1 MPENKSSPPKN
12 RTGIVS
18 IIKILQHFGV
28 KDLQKIYDQNPE
40 TDEQLDWKKLKKL
53 AKKYNIESN
62 VIRPTVDEMREVEY
76 PVIAKM
82 NDGAYI
88 AIGSTNE
95 EVVLA
100 IDPRET
106 KPKAIP
112 MKEFLESWSNEM
124 MIFSASFS
132 WAYFKKKFNV
142 DWFLKVIK
150 RYKKPLFEVV
160 TASFFT
166 QLMGIVFPLITQVI
180 IDKVIGNNGFS
191 TLTVIGASMVLFF
204 FMQSLL
210 TCLKTYILNHTTNKL
225 DAILGTRLFRHLI
238 ALPLPYYE
246 RRRVGEM
253 LLRIDALERVRNF
266 LTGPGL
272 TTILDVLFSVVF
284 VAFMLWYSVPLT
296 LIALSMLPLYLVQL
310 WALPIIRGKLQGLW
324 QARAANQSFMVESI
338 TNVETVKALAVEP
351 QFVDKWE
358 NLIARYVRRTFEF
371 AKFRLVIGG
380 YRGVVD
386 AVVSMAILW
395 YGGNMVMSGEF
406 TLGQLIAF
414 QMISRQATT
423 PLTTLLMMWWEI
435 IMVKIALGLV
445 GDILNTPMEPVVQ
458 EMGKRGAHRIDGS
471 IEINN
476 VSFRYRVDLPLVLKN
491 INLSVLPGQ
500 KIGIVGRSG
509 SGKSTLTNLVQNLYI
524 PEEGRIVIGGI
535 ETREANLSWLRDQIG
550 VVMQENYLFNS
561 SVRDNIAIS
570 RPTATMDEIIR
581 AARLAGAHDFILEL
595 KEGYDTKVGERGD
608 SLSGG
613 QRQRVAIARALLANP
628 PILIFDEA
636 TSALD
641 YESERIILN
650 NMGAI
655 GAQRT
660 MLIIAHRLSAV
671 RRCDK
676 IIVVDKGEIVESGT
690 HEQLLAL
697 GGLYRYLYD
706 QQEGRG

>member
-1 MPENKSSPPKN
+1 MPENKSLPPKN
-12 RTGIVS
+12 RTGVIS

-28 KDLQKIYDQNPE
+28 KDLQKIYDRNPE
-40 TDEQLDWKKLKKL
+40 TDEQLDWKKLQKL
-53 AKKYNIESN
+53 AKKYNISST
-62 VIRPTVDEMREVEY
+62 VIRPTVDEMREIEY

-88 AIGSTNE
+88 AIGSSNE

-100 IDPRET
+100 IDPRES

-112 MKEFLESWSNEM
+112 MKEFLEGWSNEM
-124 MIFSASFS
+124 LIFSASFS
-132 WAYFKKKFNV
+132 WAYFKKQYNI
-142 DWFLKVIK
+142 DWFLSVVK

-160 TASFFT
+160 FSSFFI
-166 QLMGIVFPLITQVI
+166 QIMAIVFPLITQVI
-180 IDKVIGNNGFS
+180 IDKVIGNNGLA
-191 TLTVIGASMVLFF
+191 TLTVIGWSMVLFF
-204 FMQSLL
+204 AMQSLL
-210 TCLKTYILNHTTNKL
+210 TALKTYILNHTTNKL

-246 RRRVGEM
+246 RKRVGEVLM
-253 LLRIDALERVRNF
+253 RIEALERVRSF
-266 LTGPGL
+266 LTGQGL
-272 TTILDVLFSVVF
+272 TTILDVIFSVVF
-284 VAFMLWYSVPLT
+284 IAFMLWYSVPLT
-296 LIALSMLPLYLVQL
+296 LIALTILPLYVVQL
-310 WALPIIRGKLQGLW
+310 AAMPILKSKMNGLW
-324 QARAANQSFMVESI
+324 QAKVANQSFMVESI
-338 TNVETVKALAVEP
+338 TNVETVKSLAVEP
-351 QFVDKWE
+351 QFVNKWE
-358 NLIARYVRRTFEF
+358 NLIARYVRKQFEMS
-371 AKFRLVIGG
+371 KFMLALTG

-386 AVVSMAILW
+386 AGVSMAILW
-395 YGGNMVMSGEF
+395 YGGNMVMNGEF

-423 PLTTLLMMWWEI
+423 PLTTLLMMWWHLL
-435 IMVKIALGLV
+435 MFRIALGQV
-445 GDILNTPMEPVVQ
+445 GDILNTPMEPVIHDI
-458 EMGKRGAHRIDGS
+458 GKRGDNRIDGS
-471 IEINN
+471 IEMSN

-491 INLSVLPGQ
+491 INLTVLPGQ

-524 PEEGRIVIGGI
+524 PEEGQIVVGGI
-535 ETREANLSWLRDQIG
+535 DTREANLSWLREQIG

-650 NMGAI
+650 NMEAI

-676 IIVVDKGEIVESGT
+676 IIVIDKGEIVESGT
-690 HEQLLAL
+690 HDQLLKL

-706 QQEGRG
+706 QQETRG

>member
-1 MPENKSSPPKN
+1 MPENKSLPPKN
-12 RTGIVS
+12 RTGVIS

-28 KDLQKIYDQNPE
+28 KDLQKIYDRNPE
-40 TDEQLDWKKLKKL
+40 TDEQLDWKKLQKL
-53 AKKYNIESN
+53 AEKYNISST
-62 VIRPTVDEMREVEY
+62 VIRPTVDELREIEY
-76 PVIAKM
+76 PVVAKM

-88 AIGSTNE
+88 AIGSSNE

-100 IDPRET
+100 IDPRES

-112 MKEFLESWSNEM
+112 MKEFLEGWSNEM
-124 MIFSASFS
+124 LIFSASFS
-132 WAYFKKKFNV
+132 WTYFKKQYNI
-142 DWFLKVIK
+142 DWFLSVVK

-160 TASFFT
+160 FSSFFI
-166 QLMGIVFPLITQVI
+166 QVMAIVFPLITQVI
-180 IDKVIGNNGFS
+180 IDKVIGNNGLA
-191 TLTVIGASMVLFF
+191 TLTVIGWSMVLFF
-204 FMQSLL
+204 AMQSLL
-210 TCLKTYILNHTTNKL
+210 TALKTYILNHTTNKL

-246 RRRVGEM
+246 RKRVGEVLM
-253 LLRIDALERVRNF
+253 RIDALEKVRSF
-266 LTGPGL
+266 LTGQGL
-272 TTILDVLFSVVF
+272 TTILDVIFSVVF
-284 VAFMLWYSVPLT
+284 IAFMLWYSVPLT
-296 LIALSMLPLYLVQL
+296 LIALTILPLYVVQL
-310 WALPIIRGKLQGLW
+310 AAMPILKSKMNGLW
-324 QARAANQSFMVESI
+324 QARVANQSFMVESI
-338 TNVETVKALAVEP
+338 TNVETVKSLAVEP
-351 QFVDKWE
+351 QFVNKWE
-358 NLIARYVRRTFEF
+358 NLIARYIRKQFEMS
-371 AKFRLVIGG
+371 KFMLALTG

-386 AVVSMAILW
+386 ASVSMAILW
-395 YGGNMVMSGEF
+395 YGGNMVMNGEF

-423 PLTTLLMMWWEI
+423 PLTTLLMMWWHLL
-435 IMVKIALGLV
+435 MFRIALGQV
-445 GDILNTPMEPVVQ
+445 GDILNTPMEPVIHDI
-458 EMGKRGAHRIDGS
+458 GKRGDNRIDGS
-471 IEINN
+471 IEMSN

-491 INLSVLPGQ
+491 VNLTVLPGQ

-524 PEEGRIVIGGI
+524 PEEGQIVVGGI
-535 ETREANLSWLRDQIG
+535 DTREANLSWLREQIG

-676 IIVVDKGEIVESGT
+676 IIVIDKGEIVESGT
-690 HEQLLAL
+690 HDQLLAL

-706 QQEGRG
+706 QQESRG